1 MERETIERTKDENGE
16 MLNYDNS
23 VPGNKVIITNKN
35 RDIYPSSVF
44 VKVRWYE
51 SNSEKVKRA
60 KELSE
65 KLWIPCIE
73 IDKSLCRERLG
84 LTPLTEKEERDLKVD
99 KSL

>member
-1 MERETIERTKDENGE
+1 MERETIERTKEENGE

-23 VPGNKVIITNKN
+23 TPSNKVIITNRN

-44 VKVRWYE
+44 VKVLGDE
-51 SNSEKVKRA
+51 SNSEKVQRA

-65 KLWIPCIE
+65 KLGIPCIE

-84 LTPLTEKEERDLKVD
+84 LTPLTEKEEKDLKAD